1 MFGLLTSQLSVA
13 VENSTAFENEARPTT
28 VMQINTEDK
37 KKFVG
42 GDRQC
47 PHALTSPQYCNL
59 VKLGGKKQNKT
70 TQQSGIHIQILITE
84 QSSEA
89 GFYCKHVL
97 EENRRICQFQHAGR
111 QSVSE
116 LKGYF
121 TVTPLLANC
130 CVFWGACVNTTESF
144 QIACFRI

>member
-13 VENSTAFENEARPTT
+13 VENSKAVENVARPTT

-59 VKLGGKKQNKT
+59 VKLGGEKTKQN
-70 TQQSGIHIQILITE
+70 
-84 QSSEA
+84 
-89 GFYCKHVL
+89 
-97 EENRRICQFQHAGR
+97 
-111 QSVSE
+111 
-116 LKGYF
+116 
-121 TVTPLLANC
+121 
-130 CVFWGACVNTTESF
+130 NTTIRNTHSDPYNR
-144 QIACFRI
+144 AVK